1 MHQFVNG
8 AVAQFFP
15 VRHHA
20 FETVEADLPV
30 PRSLAHCRCPPLA
43 SDRVVRNAD
52 RENGRAQDAEIIA
65 QGKIVCVFQL

>member
-1 MHQFVNG
+1 MHQFFNG

-30 PRSLAHCRCPPLA
+30 PRSLPIVGIPLL
-43 SDRVVRNAD
+43 DRVVNNAD
-52 RENGRAQDAEIIA
+52 RENGQAQDAEIIA
-65 QGKIVCVFQL
+65 RSKIVCVFRL